1 MISDELGMELHDRY
15 TLDELLTPQEHT
27 QLEAWYA
34 QKDSAEAALL
44 EKNQPQLP
52 NLAMLQAQLD
62 ATLAQLTAVIQR
74 LQQITLENDS
84 IREEVA
90 ALKQQLATPRSA

>member
-1 MISDELGMELHDRY
+1 MIRDELGMELHDRY
-15 TLDELLTPQEHT
+15 TLDEPLTSQEQA
-27 QLEAWYA
+27 QLEAWYE

-44 EKNQPQLP
+44 EQNQPQLP
-52 NLAMLQAQLD
+52 NLTMLQAQLD
-62 ATLAQLTAVIQR
+62 ATLAQLTAVIQS

-90 ALKQQLATPRSA
+90 LLKQQLSTPRSA

>member
-15 TLDELLTPQEHT
+15 TLDEPLTPQEQA

-52 NLAMLQAQLD
+52 SLTMLQAQLD

-74 LQQITLENDS
+74 LQQITLENDA
-84 IREEVA
+84 IREEIA
-90 ALKQQLATPRSA
+90 GLKQQLATPRSA